1 MILRWK
7 FRRMKIRVLL
17 AVALA
22 TLLALI
28 FATPT
33 RSF

>member
-1 MILRWK
+1 
-7 FRRMKIRVLL
+7 MKIRVLL